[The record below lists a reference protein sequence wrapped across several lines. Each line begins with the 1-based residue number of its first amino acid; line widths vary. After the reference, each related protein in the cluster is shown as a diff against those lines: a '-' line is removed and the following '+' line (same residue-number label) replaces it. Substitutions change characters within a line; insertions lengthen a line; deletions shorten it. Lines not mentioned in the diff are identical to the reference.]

1 MSKQESIHSISDK
14 MGAAGIRVG
23 TSVRTKFMRRY
34 TDDTSSGDV
43 YSFNTEIT
51 LARIRTAGKMIARIG
66 ADGLIVCSGRAH
78 TQTPVERFCELT
90 GAKKI
95 LSRFMPGTL
104 TNPSLPY
111 YIEPRLVLISDPAVD
126 GQAII
131 EATNAGIPVI
141 GMSNTDN
148 ITSKIDLVIPTNN
161 RGRQSLAA
169 TYWMLAR
176 EVLVARS
183 DIKDLGAGDD
193 MRYSMD
199 LDIEDFEDQMSD
211 ADVDETE
218 TE

>member
-1 MSKQESIHSISDK
+1 MSEQENLHSISDK
-14 MGAAGIRVG
+14 MEAAGIRVG
-23 TSVRTKFMRRY
+23 TSMRTKFMQRY
-34 TDDTSSGDV
+34 TNESYSGNV
-43 YSFNTEIT
+43 YSFNMEFT
-51 LARIRTAGKMIARIG
+51 LGRIRTAAKMIAKIG
-66 ADGLIVCSGRAH
+66 ANELIVCSGRIH
-78 TQTPVERFCELT
+78 TRTPVERFCELT

-111 YIEPRLVLISDPAVD
+111 YIEPKLILISDPAVD
-126 GQAII
+126 SQAII

-141 GMSNTDN
+141 GMANTDN

-176 EVLVARS
+176 QILVTRNDIS
-183 DIKDLGAGDD
+183 DSGAGSD

-199 LDIEDFEDQMSD
+199 LDIEDFEDKMSEIEI
-211 ADVDETE
+211 DEE
-218 TE
+218 K